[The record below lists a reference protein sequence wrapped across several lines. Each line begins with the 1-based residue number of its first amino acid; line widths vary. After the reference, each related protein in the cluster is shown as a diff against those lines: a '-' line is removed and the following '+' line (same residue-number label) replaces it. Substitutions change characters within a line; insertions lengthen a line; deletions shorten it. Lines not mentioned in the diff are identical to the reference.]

1 MTLPA
6 RTGGPRI
13 AADTRLDRI
22 RRFAWWMDEGIRIPG
37 TRWRVG
43 LDPILGLVPG
53 VGDAAGALL
62 AALILVEAA
71 RRGLSRFTLGRMAWN
86 IAVDAL
92 LGAVPVAGDLFDA
105 GWKANL
111 RNVALIDRHAA
122 VPADARKADRLFV
135 LLLGGSLLL
144 LCAAL
149 LVAGILLTAWLL
161 RAIAALVP

>member
-6 RTGGPRI
+6 RAEGPRI
-13 AADTRLDRI
+13 AGDARLDHL
-22 RRFAWWMDEGIRIPG
+22 RRFAYWMDEGIRIPG

-62 AALILVEAA
+62 AAVILVEAA

-92 LGAVPVAGDLFDA
+92 LGAVPVVGDIFDA
-105 GWKANL
+105 TWKANL
-111 RNVALIDRHAA
+111 KNVALIDRHAA
-122 VPADARKADRLFV
+122 VPAEARKADRVFM

-144 LCAAL
+144 LCLAL
-149 LVAGILLTAWLL
+149 LAAGVLLTAWFV
-161 RAIAALVP
+161 RVIAAQVR

>member
-1 MTLPA
+1 MA
-6 RTGGPRI
+6 G
-13 AADTRLDRI
+13 DTRLEHL
-22 RRFAWWMDEGIRIPG
+22 RRFAYWLDEGIRIPG
-37 TRWRVG
+37 TSWRVG
-43 LDPILGLVPG
+43 LDPILGLLPG

-62 AALILVEAA
+62 AAVILLEAA

-92 LGAVPVAGDLFDA
+92 LGAVPLIGDIFDA

-135 LLLGGSLLL
+135 VMLGGSLLL
-144 LCAAL
+144 LCVTL
-149 LVAGILLTAWLL
+149 LVAGVLLSAWLIGV
-161 RAIAALVP
+161 IAAQLR